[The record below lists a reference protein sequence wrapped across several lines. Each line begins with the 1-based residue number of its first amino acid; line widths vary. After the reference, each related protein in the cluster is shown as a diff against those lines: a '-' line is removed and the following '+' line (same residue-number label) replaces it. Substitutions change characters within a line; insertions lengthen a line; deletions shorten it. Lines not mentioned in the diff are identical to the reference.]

1 MIRPSIPFCSFAAG
15 AALALVAAVRPPGAP
30 QDPDDATVLAQN
42 MEIVEDGLRA
52 LRRSLRDP
60 AAAADSLATLAA
72 CEAAVLACKLERPI
86 KTAGLPE
93 AEREAFVKAFR
104 VEMIGLVSGFL
115 ELEKAVLEGQDAE
128 ATKAIWDRIK
138 ALEDPSHE
146 RFTDGDG
153 D

>member
-1 MIRPSIPFCSFAAG
+1 MKRPSIPFFSFAAG
-15 AALALVAAVRPPGAP
+15 AALALIAAVRPPSAP
-30 QDPDDATVLAQN
+30 QDDDATVLAQN

-60 AAAADSLATLAA
+60 AAAADSLATIAG

-86 KTAGLPE
+86 KAAGVPE

-104 VEMIGLVSGFL
+104 IEMIGLVSGFL

-138 ALEDPSHE
+138 AFEDPAHE
-146 RFTDGDG
+146 RFTDGEG